1 MENPITIFLSI
12 NNEEKT
18 MQIPILPSEIDIPQT
33 LMANE
38 TFSTVNGEIQLIG
51 VSKLRKITIT
61 SFFPD
66 NPYSFDKTGQAGFE
80 GWGGQG
86 IAAKKR
92 VEELQRWIK
101 RRLPIRLRIPYYNIN
116 MGVTIDNFT
125 PKVKDG
131 SRDIYYTL
139 EMTEFV
145 FPQLKVQKATGR
157 VKPTVPKFEKYVP
170 PPKEEKK
177 SSSSKNRPGKGY
189 DSVAAK
195 WVRDYVAK
203 HKGSIRITS
212 AGRSKSHPIEAAKI
226 AKGKQPGDHARNS
239 AYDVGGSKSVLD
251 KLAADAKASGL
262 FKQIIWRNRDLFT
275 GRYISDHDTHVHL
288 AWK

>member
-1 MENPITIFLSI
+1 MENPISIFLSI
-12 NNEEKT
+12 NNGEKT

-86 IAAKKR
+86 AAAKKR

-101 RRLPIRLRIPYYNIN
+101 RRIPIRLRIPYYDIN

-170 PPKEEKK
+170 PPKEESKSK
-177 SSSSKNRPGKGY
+177 SSTSKGRPGKGY
-189 DSVAAK
+189 DSPQAKAALK
-195 WVRDYVAK
+195 KIKQLGLRV
-203 HKGSIRITS
+203 SS
-212 AGRSKSHPIEAAKI
+212 AGRSKKKNDAVNGSKTSAHLTNE
-226 AKGKQPGDHARNS
+226 
-239 AYDVGGSKSVLD
+239 AYDVVGNAKKLD
-251 KLAADAKASGL
+251 ELAAWGRKNGYFVL
-262 FKQIIWRNRDLFT
+262 WRTKGHYD
-275 GRYISDHDTHVHL
+275 HVHID
-288 AWK
+288 WKKR

>member
-1 MENPITIFLSI
+1 MENPISIFLSI
-12 NNEEKT
+12 NNGEKT

-38 TFSTVNGEIQLIG
+38 TFQTISGEIQLIG

-86 IAAKKR
+86 AAAKKR

-101 RRLPIRLRIPYYNIN
+101 RRIPIRLRIPYYDIN

-170 PPKEEKK
+170 PPKEESKSK
-177 SSSSKNRPGKGY
+177 SSSSKGRPGKGY
-189 DSVAAK
+189 DSPQAKAALK
-195 WVRDYVAK
+195 EIKQLGLRV
-203 HKGSIRITS
+203 SS
-212 AGRSKSHPIEAAKI
+212 AGRSKKKNDAVNGSKTSAHLTNE
-226 AKGKQPGDHARNS
+226 
-239 AYDVGGSKSVLD
+239 AYDVVGNAKKLD
-251 KLAADAKASGL
+251 ELAAWGRKNGYFVL
-262 FKQIIWRNRDLFT
+262 WRT
-275 GRYISDHDTHVHL
+275 KGHYDHLHID
-288 AWK
+288 WKKR

>member
-1 MENPITIFLSI
+1 MENPISIFLSI
-12 NNEEKT
+12 NNGEKT

-38 TFSTVNGEIQLIG
+38 TFSTANGEIQLIG
-51 VSKLRKITIT
+51 VSKVRKITIT

-86 IAAKKR
+86 AAAKKR

-101 RRLPIRLRIPYYNIN
+101 RRIPIRLRIPYYDIN

-170 PPKEEKK
+170 PPKEESKK
-177 SSSSKNRPGKGY
+177 SSSNKGKPGKGY
-189 DSVAAK
+189 DSSQAK
-195 WVRDYVAK
+195 AVREQVK
-203 HKGSIRITS
+203 KLGLRISS
-212 AGRSKSHPIEAAKI
+212 AGRSAKHNKEVGGAKSSAHLTNE
-226 AKGKQPGDHARNS
+226 
-239 AYDVGGSKSVLD
+239 AYDVVGNAKKLD
-251 KLAADAKASGL
+251 ELAA
-262 FKQIIWRNRDLFT
+262 W
-275 GRYISDHDTHVHL
+275 GRKKGYFVLWKVKGHMDHVHID
-288 AWK
+288 WKKR